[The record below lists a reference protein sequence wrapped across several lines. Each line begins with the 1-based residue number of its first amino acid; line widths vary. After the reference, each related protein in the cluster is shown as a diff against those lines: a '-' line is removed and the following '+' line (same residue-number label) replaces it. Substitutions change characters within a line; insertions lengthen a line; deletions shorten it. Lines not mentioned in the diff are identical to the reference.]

1 LQQLALYLQE
11 LEGRGMNFPTG
22 KSDRKTS
29 TITRRRVGTV
39 NNASSAGFNYQLYCK
54 QFSTPE

>member
-1 LQQLALYLQE
+1 LEELALDIQE
-11 LEGRGMNFPTG
+11 LEATGMNFPTG

-29 TITRRRVGTV
+29 AIRAAAMGTV
-39 NNASSAGFNYQLYCK
+39 NNASSAGFNYQLYFN